1 MLILI
6 FVKLQWD
13 EEHISYN
20 FDVRKG
26 PIHVEYFKGG
36 LTNICYNALDRHV
49 AAGHGDRVC
58 FLWEGND
65 LDQDRKM
72 TYGEVLEEVCQLV
85 SGGAAGLLE
94 VTGTVI
100 KCAGLGGAAAYG
112 MGVLFDFGTGC
123 NWVQV
128 CCRHLSAILVL

>member
-1 MLILI
+1 
-6 FVKLQWD
+6 VLQWD

-26 PIHVEYFKGG
+26 PISVEYFKGG

-49 AAGHGDRVC
+49 AAGNGNRVC

-72 TYGEVLEEVCQLV
+72 TYAEVLEEVCQLV
-85 SGGAAGLLE
+85 SHLSRPWGWMHALFS
-94 VTGTVI
+94 
-100 KCAGLGGAAAYG
+100 LGG
-112 MGVLFDFGTGC
+112 
-123 NWVQV
+123 
-128 CCRHLSAILVL
+128 